1 MITLNFLVTALIV
14 VLMPGTGV
22 IYTISTGLSFG
33 RRASIIAALGC
44 TAGIAPHLV
53 ATIVGLSAVMHTSA
67 VAFHLLKYAGVAYRF
82 YLAYTT
88 WRDTAALATLHY
100 GYT

>member
-53 ATIVGLSAVMHTSA
+53 ATILGLSGQS
-67 VAFHLLKYAGVAYRF
+67 L
-82 YLAYTT
+82 T
-88 WRDTAALATLHY
+88 WRELMCFLECQPRWYLCHL
-100 GYT
+100 